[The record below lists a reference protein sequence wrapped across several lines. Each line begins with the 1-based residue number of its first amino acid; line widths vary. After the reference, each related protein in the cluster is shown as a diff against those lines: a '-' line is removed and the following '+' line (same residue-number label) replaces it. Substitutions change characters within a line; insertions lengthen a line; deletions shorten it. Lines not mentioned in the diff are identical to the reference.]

1 MFDYATLRQTID
13 DTFSRK
19 LFFVMGSIR
28 SGTTWLQLVLD
39 GHPEIA
45 CRGEGHFTN
54 FLAPDLARAMN
65 RYNKLIDGKNKD
77 IFNEI
82 EGFPLLRRE
91 HVLFLLASAIGLQM
105 AQYAEGKSIRV
116 IGEKTPDNIQG
127 LAVLHEMFPEARFIQ
142 IIRDGRDAAVS
153 GWFHNLRVS
162 PDWARKTFGTLP
174 RYVENF
180 AQNWVKEVEAGR
192 AFEKKHPAQ
201 YLEVRYE
208 DLNHDT
214 AAGVT
219 PLLEFLGVDTGKK
232 AVAQCCAAGDFKTLA
247 GGREPGKENRD
258 SHFRKGTTGD
268 WRNHFD
274 AAATEAFERHAGKLL
289 RRLDYN

>member
-1 MFDYATLRQTID
+1 MFVYENLQKAID
-13 DTFSRK
+13 DTFSK
-19 LFFVMGSIR
+19 QLFFIIGVAK

-54 FLAPDLARAMN
+54 FLAPNLVTAVK
-65 RYNKLIDGKNKD
+65 RYNKLIEGKNKD

-82 EGFPLLRRE
+82 EGFPLLQRE

-105 AQYAEGKSIRV
+105 AEYGKGNSIRV
-116 IGEKTPDNIQG
+116 IGEKTPDNIRA
-127 LAVLHEMFPEARFIQ
+127 LPALRELFPDAKFIH

-153 GWFHNLRVS
+153 AWFHNFRVA
-162 PDWARKTFGTLP
+162 PDLARKTFGTLP
-174 RYVENF
+174 RF
-180 AQNWVKEVEAGR
+180 AEKSARAWVKAVKAGR
-192 AFEKKHPAQ
+192 AFGTQHPRQ

-208 DLNHDT
+208 DLYQDT
-214 AAGVT
+214 TGSVLRALA
-219 PLLEFLGVDTGKK
+219 FLDVDTSDE

-247 GGREPGKENRD
+247 GGRKPGEENRE
-258 SHFRKGTTGD
+258 SLFRKGGVGD

-274 AAATEAFERHAGKLL
+274 SRATEVFERHASDLL
-289 RRLDYN
+289 RQLGYT

>member
-13 DTFSRK
+13 DTFAKK

-45 CRGEGHFTN
+45 CRGEGHFTS
-54 FLAPDLARAMN
+54 FLAPDLERAMN
-65 RYNKLIDGKNKD
+65 HYNKLIDGKNKD

-82 EGFPLLRRE
+82 EGFPLLQRE

-105 AQYAEGKSIRV
+105 AQYAEGKAVRA
-116 IGEKTPDNIQG
+116 IGERTPDNIRA
-127 LAVLHEMFPEARFIQ
+127 LETLHEMFPEARFIQ

-162 PDWARKTFGTLP
+162 PDWTRKTFGTLP
-174 RYVENF
+174 RYVGNF
-180 AQNWVKEVEAGR
+180 ARNWVREVKAGR
-192 AFEKKHPAQ
+192 AFEKRYPAQ
-201 YLEVRYE
+201 YTEIRYE
-208 DLNHDT
+208 DLKQDT
-214 AAGVT
+214 AAGVK

-232 AVAQCCAAGDFKTLA
+232 AVAQCCTAGDFKRLA

-258 SHFRKGTTGD
+258 SHFRKGTVGD
-268 WRNHFD
+268 WREHFD
-274 AAATEAFERHAGKLL
+274 AEATEAFERHAGKLL
-289 RRLDYN
+289 KQLDYT